1 MTKIYSNLLATDRML
16 KRLEADKF
24 FAVKDLEDSE
34 AIIPMITWLLWIRAR
49 GKTGQIQIVKG
60 PNYEYNS
67 VKISDAIQ
75 IQSGRFFR
83 IAKRLVFATFS
94 KDLEFD
100 ETEEYKVDINST
112 EIYVYPAFID
122 DLGFPF
128 PK

>member
-1 MTKIYSNLLATDRML
+1 ML
-16 KRLEADKF
+16 TRLEADKF

-34 AIIPMITWLLWIRAR
+34 ATIPIITWLLWIRAR

-60 PNYEYNS
+60 PHYDYNS

-100 ETEEYKVDINST
+100 ETDETKEYKVDINST